1 MAAVTQETGLME
13 PPRLLHI
20 HEHVGHRRARPRPNL
35 FTKHNVRSSVNF
47 SGLLKNATRW
57 FCGSTSARAQ

>member
-1 MAAVTQETGLME
+1 MKARCAVALDDVACGGGDAETGLME

-20 HEHVGHRRARPRPNL
+20 QEHVGHRRARPRPNL

-47 SGLLKNATRW
+47 SEK
-57 FCGSTSARAQ
+57 